1 MRRVLALTVFGL
13 AMALAASPAQAKVP
27 GEGGVVSESLVIT
40 GPGLGK
46 GLPVGGSLSMTYG
59 DLSNTF
65 NTTGKMTGRP
75 AAVTLGPGYQVVYNL
90 QCDTGQ
96 GTQTASVPVRH
107 VPLHR
112 SGVDLHPGRAGRV
125 PRLGEPVG
133 RMGRLAPRRVR
144 NARVGRPAAD
154 RASLRSRSRT
164 IHPSLLAVGDL
175 AGARGD
181 GPGARGDQDHS
192 RRPVQGQG
200 DGLSPRSDAVLI
212 GLGLRI
218 AALLELDER
227 ELPVGFE
234 HTEANL
240 AKVADPLL
248 AGPF

>member
-96 GTQTASVPVRH
+96 GTQTASFGQFLYPYATY
-107 VPLHR
+107 R
-112 SGVDLHPGRAGRV
+112 STAQVWTYTPAGQAGC
-125 PRLGEPVG
+125 LGWE
-133 RMGRLAPRRVR
+133 
-144 NARVGRPAAD
+144 
-154 RASLRSRSRT
+154 S
-164 IHPSLLAVGDL
+164 PS
-175 AGARGD
+175 AGWVA
-181 GPGARGDQDHS
+181 S
-192 RRPVQGQG
+192 RRGVFETLVSAGLPRTAPVSAPVPGP
-200 DGLSPRSDAVLI
+200 SIPRSWPWAIWLGLGVM
-212 GLGLRI
+212 GLGLAGTRI
-218 AALLELDER
+218 I
-227 ELPVGFE
+227 
-234 HTEANL
+234 
-240 AKVADPLL
+240 L
-248 AGPF
+248 AGRSRGKATV